1 MKSLEKKEKKTDKPV
16 DEMTAEEMAAWKK
29 SDDERKRKR
38 NQKEK
43 ERRERLK
50 REREDL
56 DLKR

>member
-1 MKSLEKKEKKTDKPV
+1 MEKKEKKPDKPV

-29 SDDERKRKR
+29 RDDERKRKR